1 MIFSGKKLMFIECMN
16 HEFILQQPAHRD
28 RPHFQEV
35 IIGNDKFVRVEG
47 YSDSDLD
54 LQDIIDRL
62 NTNKNKKRRF
72 KPRAPTSRNIKQR
85 LTWIV
90 NNITQTI
97 LDKTNP

>member
-1 MIFSGKKLMFIECMN
+1 MALNKTLSFSSDLIPSTN
-16 HEFILQQPAHRD
+16 IHSIYI
-28 RPHFQEV
+28 V
-35 IIGNDKFVRVEG
+35 NDNTVRVEG

-54 LQDIIDRL
+54 LQDIVDRL

-97 LDKTNP
+97 LDKANPKT